1 MTYSFFLSADNTH
14 FDASRYEFFGKG
26 AVEEVVLGGLDDEN
40 EIDSRFG
47 GPNDAEYRFPSLGN
61 KDEVV

>member
-1 MTYSFFLSADNTH
+1 M
-14 FDASRYEFFGKG
+14 
-26 AVEEVVLGGLDDEN
+26 EEVVLGGLEDEN